1 MSQPI
6 ELSTDAKDVLALI
19 ASKMLED
26 EDYREDLMV
35 LDEAGRAHKLSELIK
50 TEFPQISQD
59 KVEPITTEIQAA
71 YESSGGRPEGII
83 ELQRRSRDSGHGKGS
98 M

>member
-1 MSQPI
+1 MSKPI
-6 ELSTDAKDVLALI
+6 ELSKEAKGVLALI

-35 LDEAGRAHKLSELIK
+35 LDEAGRASQLSEFIK

-59 KVEPITTEIQAA
+59 KVEPITEEIQAVYKA
-71 YESSGGRPEGII
+71 SGGRPEGII
-83 ELQRRSRDSGHGKGS
+83 ELQRRSRQDRNSGC
-98 M
+98 